1 MKPIYKEIKDGL
13 EEDVI
18 DDTIQG
24 IKQNNATTCKMKK
37 MKSIILKMDMKKK
50 KQLNI
55 IQYGEE
61 KNMKLMEKLLVMVK
75 ERDIMIIGLLQR

>member
-1 MKPIYKEIKDGL
+1 M
-13 EEDVI
+13 
-18 DDTIQG
+18 Q
-24 IKQNNATTCKMKK
+24 QHANMKK

-50 KQLNI
+50 NTLNI

-61 KNMKLMEKLLVMVK
+61 KNMKQMEKLLVMLK

>member
-1 MKPIYKEIKDGL
+1 M
-13 EEDVI
+13 
-18 DDTIQG
+18 Q
-24 IKQNNATTCKMKK
+24 QHANMKK

>member
-1 MKPIYKEIKDGL
+1 M
-13 EEDVI
+13 
-18 DDTIQG
+18 Q
-24 IKQNNATTCKMKK
+24 QHANMKK

-75 ERDIMIIGLLQR
+75 ERDIMIIGLL